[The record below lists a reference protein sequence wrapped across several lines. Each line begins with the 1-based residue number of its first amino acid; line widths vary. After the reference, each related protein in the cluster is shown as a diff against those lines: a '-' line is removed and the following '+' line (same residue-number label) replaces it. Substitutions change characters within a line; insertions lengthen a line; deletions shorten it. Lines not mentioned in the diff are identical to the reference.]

1 MDWNWRRVDWSCRR
15 HASMVRRANSKF
27 MSGKDEVFWRKVIA
41 HLAIPF
47 LLAAALS
54 LTFSALRSLGNGGSF
69 LFVLDTT
76 RLLLGVSRSRQLRGS
91 KG

>member
-1 MDWNWRRVDWSCRR
+1 MLIGAADVTPRWSVAPTVNLCQ
-15 HASMVRRANSKF
+15 VKI
-27 MSGKDEVFWRKVIA
+27 DEVFWRKVIA

-76 RLLLGVSRSRQLRGS
+76 RLLLGLSRSRQLRGS